1 MVCYYG
7 NIEESNA
14 RYFWLTPLSESI
26 FEISSYNLR
35 TSFPLYG
42 GLPMIA
48 TSTLSLNAEM
58 LKTVIMLEKDSPGAN
73 SIPLQSFLMGN
84 DKRINYSD
92 QYPIP
97 GLYSAPMMPS
107 LSKS

>member
-58 LKTVIMLEKDSPGAN
+58 LKTVIMLEKDSSGAN
-73 SIPLQSFLMGN
+73 SKAVSYTHL
-84 DKRINYSD
+84 DVYKR
-92 QYPIP
+92 QA
-97 GLYSAPMMPS
+97 LYSS
-107 LSKS
+107 SNDL